1 MSEKM
6 VNEKENAVDTAVEGT
21 TNDKEPKEE
30 VKAGGK
36 KTGDTAVTEKV
47 KKESKKKEGE
57 LTAES
62 TESEK
67 NLDKDKKAGTEKI
80 QDSIKI
86 RTYSGEVHIK
96 NASDESAIKKY
107 EQYMNSK
114 EIMDVQFSALQGK
127 IGFVG
132 YDGKIK
138 IIMSTKNVDGF
149 SHSPIYNEALEKYLF
164 SPCPVVVTKVDKKKK
179 EVHVSMVN
187 ALSGP
192 RENLISEIEKG
203 LKEREYIRVPAVV
216 VSVSGRTKDTKQK
229 DYSIA
234 VINIGG
240 LGILGYVHK
249 NNWSKSYTKSLLYA
263 AEPGMVIDVVVTEKK
278 IWGRDTAYE
287 CSRRDT
293 IDFDPWAGI
302 EQKMRKNM
310 TVRVRCNGREDG
322 RYYGSIEG
330 LPEIN
335 VFCYYPEEETGIHVE
350 EGKYY
355 IGVVRKVSEE
365 DHDLRVRTVDEVPES
380 KHVQKEQ
387 QVNE

>member
-1 MSEKM
+1 M
-6 VNEKENAVDTAVEGT
+6 
-21 TNDKEPKEE
+21 
-30 VKAGGK
+30 
-36 KTGDTAVTEKV
+36 
-47 KKESKKKEGE
+47 
-57 LTAES
+57 
-62 TESEK
+62 
-67 NLDKDKKAGTEKI
+67 
-80 QDSIKI
+80 
-86 RTYSGEVHIK
+86 HIK
-96 NASDESAIKKY
+96 NASDESVIKKY

-164 SPCPVVVTKVDKKKK
+164 SPCPVVVTKVDEKKK

-203 LKEREYIRVPAVV
+203 LKEKEYIRVPAVV

-287 CSRRDT
+287 CSRRET

-387 QVNE
+387 QINE

>member
-1 MSEKM
+1 
-6 VNEKENAVDTAVEGT
+6 
-21 TNDKEPKEE
+21 
-30 VKAGGK
+30 
-36 KTGDTAVTEKV
+36 
-47 KKESKKKEGE
+47 
-57 LTAES
+57 
-62 TESEK
+62 
-67 NLDKDKKAGTEKI
+67 
-80 QDSIKI
+80 
-86 RTYSGEVHIK
+86 
-96 NASDESAIKKY
+96 
-107 EQYMNSK
+107 
-114 EIMDVQFSALQGK
+114 
-127 IGFVG
+127 
-132 YDGKIK
+132 
-138 IIMSTKNVDGF
+138 
-149 SHSPIYNEALEKYLF
+149 
-164 SPCPVVVTKVDKKKK
+164 
-179 EVHVSMVN
+179 
-187 ALSGP
+187 
-192 RENLISEIEKG
+192 
-203 LKEREYIRVPAVV
+203 
-216 VSVSGRTKDTKQK
+216 
-229 DYSIA
+229 
-234 VINIGG
+234 
-240 LGILGYVHK
+240 
-249 NNWSKSYTKSLLYA
+249 
-263 AEPGMVIDVVVTEKK
+263 MVIDVVVTEKK